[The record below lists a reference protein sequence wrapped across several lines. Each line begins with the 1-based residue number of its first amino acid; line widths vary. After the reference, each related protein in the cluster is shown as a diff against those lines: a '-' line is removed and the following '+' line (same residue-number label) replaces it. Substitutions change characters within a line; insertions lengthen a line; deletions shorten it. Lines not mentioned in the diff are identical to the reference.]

1 LKKTPLYQKHVDLGG
16 KMIEFGGWLM
26 PVEYSGIIGEHRA
39 VREAAG
45 LFDVSHMG
53 ELHVTGPAAQQF
65 IQHLVTNDISGAAPG
80 RCIYSPLCYPDGGA
94 VDDLIV
100 YKNSDT
106 DYFIVVN
113 ASNTDKDY
121 DWFLKNA
128 VPGAKTENISDSV
141 AQIAIQGPKAEKILQ
156 SLTDFPLGNI
166 RFYHFVRDI
175 TVCGVKA
182 LVSRTGYTG
191 EDGFE
196 IYTAAS
202 DGPAVWDTLLGAGR
216 ADGLVPVGLGARD
229 TLRFEAGL
237 PLYGHEL
244 SEEITPVM
252 TGLGKFVKLGKPEFI
267 GREALAAQ
275 TERGAERVITGLML
289 TGRGVARAGHEI
301 AKDGR
306 VIGRVT
312 TGNFSPMLGKS
323 LGLALVEK
331 QYAAEGTGFDV
342 MIRGR
347 AVPAVVVPTPFYK
360 KSYKK

>member
-1 LKKTPLYQKHVDLGG
+1 
-16 KMIEFGGWLM
+16 
-26 PVEYSGIIGEHRA
+26 
-39 VREAAG
+39 
-45 LFDVSHMG
+45 
-53 ELHVTGPAAQQF
+53 
-65 IQHLVTNDISGAAPG
+65 
-80 RCIYSPLCYPDGGA
+80 
-94 VDDLIV
+94 
-100 YKNSDT
+100 
-106 DYFIVVN
+106 
-113 ASNTDKDY
+113 
-121 DWFLKNA
+121 

-196 IYTAAS
+196 IS
-202 DGPAVWDTLLGAGR
+202 VR
-216 ADGLVPVGLGARD
+216 AEDISALADALCAQPEVNPIGLGARD
-229 TLRFEAGL
+229 SLRLEAGL
-237 PLYGHEL
+237 PLYGHDL
-244 SEEITPVM
+244 NEEITPVM

-323 LGLALVEK
+323 LGLALVRSN
-331 QYAAEGTGFDV
+331 TPP
-342 MIRGR
+342 R
-347 AVPAVVVPTPFYK
+347 APG
-360 KSYKK
+360 SM